1 MDALQH
7 VRKVLSRYGG
17 ADAVGGFNEYGVL
30 QLGYLLTIE
39 HHFARRHLSHAYLC
53 GWLHDDTARR
63 ERDGV
68 DHFGCLP
75 QQVHADGSSAS
86 RVSHLLQRLGDV

>member
-7 VRKVLSRYGG
+7 VRHVPCRYIGE
-17 ADAVGGFNEYGVL
+17 DAVGRLDEYVVL
-30 QLGYLLTIE
+30 QLGYLLTIDY
-39 HHFARRHLSHAYLC
+39 HFARRHLSHAYLRR
-53 GWLHDDTARR
+53 WLHENTARR